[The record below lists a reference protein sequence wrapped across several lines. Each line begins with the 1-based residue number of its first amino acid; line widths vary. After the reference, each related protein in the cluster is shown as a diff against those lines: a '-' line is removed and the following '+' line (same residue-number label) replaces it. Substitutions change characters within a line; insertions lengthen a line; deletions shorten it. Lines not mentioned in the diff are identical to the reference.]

1 MAALAQIRNFNE
13 QSFRKFN
20 VLMTYCSFEKQ
31 RNQNSHFTANAVETI
46 ENTVLQ
52 NCIEDSVNRFK
63 TFNNGKNP
71 TDIYSYK
78 IINLLKE
85 LCRVDTPYMT
95 MYDDA
100 VKIRTTIRGRKFII
114 DYDFD
119 EPNSVYIT
127 EQHNQNSKI
136 TQCKVEDFI
145 LSL

>member
-1 MAALAQIRNFNE
+1 MAALAQTINYNE
-13 QSFRKFN
+13 QILRN
-20 VLMTYCSFEKQ
+20 LTGLMTSCYFGKQ

-95 MYDDA
+95 MYEDA
-100 VKIRTTIRGRKFII
+100 VKIRTTIREKKFII